1 MNYRTK
7 DRELVKRLCDLLGRQ
22 HFAARFLDQ
31 IAQWIAPTTLRP
43 LLHGAGATPAGL
55 NSRQQPESQDLGT
68 EPMLM
73 AALAPGSP
81 DPARGMAPSTPHAP
95 HAGRSPNRPGFWSWL
110 FSSSSDHSR
119 RKTIADQQH
128 AMTSC
133 ADPKYRGMH
142 GRPCK
147 FAGGSDNKCPRGTT
161 SGWFWSYETSAG
173 RVYYVDCC
181 GGTPDTTNNVWCNWT
196 AEPDWCLHW
205 GRAANLRVTG
215 YNCTLAILDAD
226 MRTAQLSP
234 GVYEVSGVDP

>member
-81 DPARGMAPSTPHAP
+81 DPARGMAPSTRTRRMREDPLTGQGS
-95 HAGRSPNRPGFWSWL
+95 GRGYSAAAA
-110 FSSSSDHSR
+110 
-119 RKTIADQQH
+119 T
-128 AMTSC
+128 T
-133 ADPKYRGMH
+133 
-142 GRPCK
+142 
-147 FAGGSDNKCPRGTT
+147 AGGKQLPT
-161 SGWFWSYETSAG
+161 SNM
-173 RVYYVDCC
+173 
-181 GGTPDTTNNVWCNWT
+181 P
-196 AEPDWCLHW
+196 
-205 GRAANLRVTG
+205 
-215 YNCTLAILDAD
+215 
-226 MRTAQLSP
+226 
-234 GVYEVSGVDP
+234 